1 MSVGRAIAPLC
12 GLAAL
17 ALTGA
22 AMMLMGGGATRAI
35 KSDAEVGSAWVR
47 DAAGDTPCEPA
58 GGAFVCGPHSWHKVE
73 AREVIVRGKGE
84 RCLWVHPQQ
93 GRTVLLTMATPV
105 SEAPLKVSVALDDRA
120 VGDGAPVDVELW
132 RGSGH
137 ATYSHPDLRG
147 WRGVVAPGEPG
158 ELLTLGISSA
168 HEGKRHF
175 CFRLEGAAT
184 LPAR

>member
-22 AMMLMGGGATRAI
+22 AMMRMGAGAAHAI
-35 KSDAEVGSAWVR
+35 KSGAEVGSAWVR
-47 DAAGDTPCEPA
+47 DAAGDSPCDPA
-58 GGAFVCGPHSWHKVE
+58 GGAFICGPQSWHKVE
-73 AREVIVRGKGE
+73 AREVVVRGKGV

-105 SEAPLKVSVALDDRA
+105 SPTPLRVSFALDDRA
-120 VGDGAPVDVELW
+120 VGGGAPVDIELW

-137 ATYSHPDLRG
+137 ATHTHADRAG
-147 WRGVVAPGEPG
+147 WSGLAAPGEPG
-158 ELLTLGISSA
+158 ELLTLGVRSA

-175 CFRLEGAAT
+175 CLRLEGAAM